1 MGAYKEKE
9 FTKEVKIMES
19 QNRYTNHIKVKMR
32 GDVDESLANRI
43 RLLIESYNKQSDKK
57 VSYIITS
64 CRDHRP

>member
-1 MGAYKEKE
+1 MGAYREKE

-19 QNRYTNHIKVKMR
+19 QNKHTNHIKVKIS
-32 GDVDESLANRI
+32 GNVDESLANRI
-43 RLLIESYNKQSDKK
+43 RLLIESYNKQSDEK

>member
-1 MGAYKEKE
+1 MGAYRETE

-19 QNRYTNHIKVKMR
+19 QCKRTNHIKVKIC

-57 VSYIITS
+57 ASYTITLR
-64 CRDHRP
+64 RDHRP